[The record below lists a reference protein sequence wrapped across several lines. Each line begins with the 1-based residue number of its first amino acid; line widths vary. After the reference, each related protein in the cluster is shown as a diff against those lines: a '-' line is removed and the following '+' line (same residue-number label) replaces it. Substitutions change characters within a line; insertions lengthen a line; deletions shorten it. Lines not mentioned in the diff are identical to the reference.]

1 MKYLLEHGILA
12 PVNTLADLAKGNIVR
27 RISRNKDQQGIFL
40 GLDDSSG
47 IILVNVINMHE
58 VSFETEAGILR
69 PAKDDV
75 IYRYT
80 TSFGRDSN
88 SAQAREILK
97 SWSLYSKNPEQQKAM
112 MTFME
117 NAYAPEQVIDLAKT
131 DNLNY
136 LFIPVQQRFKIGKF
150 EEKVNWSVER
160 KQRFTWHIENMRKG
174 DHITYVAFI
183 PLKSS
188 ESPLFYSIGTKP
200 HESTVISL
208 RSEPFNFKPER
219 GGHIL
224 CTDDST
230 AQKKFLVDAGSSF
243 IGKGHKTS
251 IDTAKEVSRALG
263 SAYKDHEFT
272 PVKGRG
278 ALTGGQSY

>member
-1 MKYLLEHGILA
+1 MKYLLEHGILS
-12 PVNTLADLAKGNIVR
+12 PVNALSELTKGTIVR
-27 RISRNKDQQGIFL
+27 RISKSKDQQGIFL
-40 GLDDSSG
+40 GLDDTG
-47 IILVNVINMHE
+47 GLILVNVINMLE

-69 PAKDDV
+69 PASSDK

-80 TSFGRDSN
+80 TSFGKDRN
-88 SAQAREILK
+88 SAQARDILK

-112 MTFME
+112 MAFME

-136 LFIPVQQRFKIGKF
+136 IFIPVQQRFKIGKF
-150 EEKVNWSVER
+150 EEKVNWNVER
-160 KQRFTWHIENMRKG
+160 KQRFTWYIDNMRKG

-183 PLKSS
+183 PQKSF

-200 HESTVISL
+200 HESTVFSL
-208 RSEPFNFKPER
+208 RSEPFNFKPVR

-224 CTDDST
+224 CTDDSGDE
-230 AQKKFLVDAGSSF
+230 KKFLVDAGSEY

-251 IDTAKEVSRALG
+251 IDTAKEVSRALT
-263 SAYKDHEFT
+263 AVYKGYAFT

-278 ALTGGQSY
+278 ALTGEQSY

>member
-12 PVNTLADLAKGNIVR
+12 PVGSASELTKGNIVR
-27 RISRNKDQQGIFL
+27 RVSKNKDQQGIFL
-40 GLDDSSG
+40 GLDDSDG
-47 IILVNVINMHE
+47 MILVNVINMLE

-69 PAKDDV
+69 PSPSDK

-80 TSFGRDSN
+80 TSFGKDRN
-88 SAQAREILK
+88 SAHAREILK
-97 SWSLYSKNPEQQKAM
+97 SWSLFVKYPEQQKAM
-112 MTFME
+112 MSFME
-117 NAYAPEQVIDLAKT
+117 NAYAPEQVIDFAKT

-136 LFIPVQQRFKIGKF
+136 IFIPVQQRFKIGKF
-150 EEKVNWSVER
+150 EEKINWNVER

-183 PLKSS
+183 PQKSS
-188 ESPLFYSIGTKP
+188 ETPLFYSIGTKP
-200 HESTVISL
+200 HESTVFSL
-208 RSEPFNFKPER
+208 RSEPFNFKPDR

-230 AQKKFLVDAGSSF
+230 GQKKFLVDAGSNF

-251 IDTAKEVSRALG
+251 VDTAKEVSKALA
-263 SAYKDHEFT
+263 SAYKGHDFT

-278 ALTGGQSY
+278 ALTGEQSY

>member
-12 PVNTLADLAKGNIVR
+12 PVNNPSELAKSNIVR
-27 RISRNKDQQGIFL
+27 RIGKNKDQQGIFL
-40 GLDDSSG
+40 GLDDAGG
-47 IILVNVINMHE
+47 IILVNVINMLE

-69 PAKDDV
+69 PAKDDMV
-75 IYRYT
+75 YRYT
-80 TSFGRDSN
+80 TSFGRDGS
-88 SAQAREILK
+88 SAQARDILK
-97 SWSLYSKNPEQQKAM
+97 SWSLYVKNPEQQKTM

-131 DNLNY
+131 DNLKY
-136 LFIPVQQRFKIGKF
+136 LFVPLQQRFKIGKF
-150 EEKVNWSVER
+150 EEKVNWGVER
-160 KQRFTWHIENMRKG
+160 KQRFTWHIDNMRKG

-183 PLKSS
+183 PQKNS

-200 HESTVISL
+200 HESTVLSL
-208 RSEPFNFKPER
+208 QSEPFNFKPDR

-230 AQKKFLVDAGSSF
+230 EQKKFLVDAGSNF

-251 IDTAKEVSRALG
+251 IDTAKEVSRALAA
-263 SAYKDHEFT
+263 SYKSHDFT

-278 ALTGGQSY
+278 AITGEQSY